1 MTMPKCYKTLLKTI
15 TLMVKYLELMEV
27 FVCNH
32 NDTLD
37 TSKEERSKQQQLFC
51 NIATIPSV
59 TIILYSFFYIY
70 AVYVQLA
77 TLKLYLLLRTL
88 HNLF

>member
-1 MTMPKCYKTLLKTI
+1 MTMPKWYKTLLKTI

-37 TSKEERSKQQQLFC
+37 LAKKRGQNNNFF
-51 NIATIPSV
+51 V
-59 TIILYSFFYIY
+59 T
-70 AVYVQLA
+70 
-77 TLKLYLLLRTL
+77 
-88 HNLF
+88 